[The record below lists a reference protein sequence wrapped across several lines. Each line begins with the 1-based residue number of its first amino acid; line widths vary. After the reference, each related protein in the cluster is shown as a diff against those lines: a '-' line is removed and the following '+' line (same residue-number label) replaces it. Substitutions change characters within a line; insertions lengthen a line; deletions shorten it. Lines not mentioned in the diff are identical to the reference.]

1 MEHYYHFD
9 ESLAQELM
17 VSAKH
22 LALLKRIAQGE
33 SSDELKVA
41 SRNARNVC
49 VRVSQ
54 NVGYRHSED
63 LQGASEIL
71 LAAFDRALANNF
83 SPPDYKDTVS
93 SLAYD
98 VPTVLVAKRMFDFDE
113 DWETALASVK
123 RSLRR

>member
-9 ESLAQELM
+9 ESLVQELM
-17 VSAKH
+17 VSVKH

-49 VRVSQ
+49 VRVSR
-54 NVGYRHSED
+54 NVGYRQGED
-63 LQGASEIL
+63 LQGASVIL
-71 LAAFDRALANNF
+71 LAAFEQALTNNF
-83 SPPDYKDTVS
+83 TSHNYKDTLS
-93 SLAYD
+93 SLAHD

-113 DWETALASVK
+113 DWETALAGVK
-123 RSLRR
+123 RSLRI